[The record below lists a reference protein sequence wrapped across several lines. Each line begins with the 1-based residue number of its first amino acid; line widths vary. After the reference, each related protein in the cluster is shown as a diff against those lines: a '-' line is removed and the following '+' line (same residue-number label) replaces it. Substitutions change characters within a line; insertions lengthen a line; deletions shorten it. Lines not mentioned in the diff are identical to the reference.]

1 MKEMKDL
8 AKKMKFAAMAGV
20 LAAGLTAFG
29 GVADAAEKA
38 AEGYPAVEEV
48 KAELGKEAGTIFEI
62 GSPNVNYDKYF
73 TGKTFLAP
81 LASDKIGVANVTFTK
96 GTINHWHI
104 HHGTCQILVGESG
117 RGYYQIWGEEPKEIL
132 PGTVVTIPEGTK
144 HWHGAGPNNMMQHLS
159 VMLSGEGVSTEWLE
173 PVDAAEYAKLK

>member
-1 MKEMKDL
+1 MRQQL
-8 AKKMKFAAMAGV
+8 RR
-20 LAAGLTAFG
+20 
-29 GVADAAEKA
+29 
-38 AEGYPAVEEV
+38 VEEV
-48 KAELGKEAGTIFEI
+48 RAELGKEAGTIFEI
-62 GSPNVNYDKYF
+62 GNPNVNYDKYF

-81 LASDKIGVANVTFTK
+81 LANDKIGVANVTFTK

-144 HWHGAGPNNMMQHLS
+144 HWHGAGLNNMMQHLS
-159 VMLSGEGVSTEWLE
+159 IMMNGEGVSTEWLE
-173 PVDAAEYAKLK
+173 PVSDDDYNKINAK

>member
-1 MKEMKDL
+1 MKNL
-8 AKKMKFAAMAGV
+8 TKKMKMAVMAGAFAV
-20 LAAGLTAFG
+20 GLTTFG
-29 GVADAAEKA
+29 ASADAAAA

-48 KAELGKEAGTIFEI
+48 RAELGKEAGTIFEI
-62 GSPNVNYDKYF
+62 GNPNVNYDKYF

-81 LASDKIGVANVTFTK
+81 LANDKIGVANVTFTK
-96 GTINHWHI
+96 GTINQWHI

-159 VMLSGEGVSTEWLE
+159 IMMNGEGVSTEWLE
-173 PVDAAEYAKLK
+173 PVSDTELAKLK